1 VGRVLPAAELP
12 TWVLI
17 GDIDERAR
25 RRSTMGGTGQYLMLL
40 VLCLVITLP
49 LELIFGARVY
59 RRPGRLLLTLL
70 PVVLLFAAWDLLGI
84 LRDHW
89 RYNPD
94 FVTGLRVGLIP
105 IEELAFFVVIPICGL
120 LTYGAVGELLTK
132 ITKRTAGRRPVGG
145 DDA

>member
-1 VGRVLPAAELP
+1 
-12 TWVLI
+12 
-17 GDIDERAR
+17 
-25 RRSTMGGTGQYLMLL
+25 MGGTGQYLLLL

-59 RRPGRLLLTLL
+59 RRPRRLLLTLL

-84 LRDHW
+84 LRNHW

-120 LTYGAVGELLTK
+120 LTYGAVGELLGK
-132 ITKRTAGRRPVGG
+132 VTKRTAGQRPGGG